1 MPDRV
6 VLRERLCAGL
16 VDLQLHLDAE
26 AIERLLDYVA
36 LLVQWNS
43 AYNLT
48 AVRDPQDMITRHLL
62 DSLSVAPFVTGRRI
76 ADVGSG
82 AGLPGIPLAILEPR
96 YDMLLIDSNGKKA
109 RFLREA
115 VRQLQLKNVTVAESR
130 VEALSRS
137 FDCILVRAFS
147 SLARLLAKAGHLLAD
162 DGRVLAQKGR
172 YPHDEIAA
180 IPHEFEV
187 VSVDP
192 LKVPH
197 LVGERHLVTIR
208 RRGCGSIAAKEDSAP

>member
-16 VDLQLHLDAE
+16 VDLQLEVGEE

-48 AVRDPQDMITRHLL
+48 AVRDPLEMITRHLL
-62 DSLSVAPFVTGRRI
+62 DSLSVAPYVTGRRI

-82 AGLPGIPLAILEPR
+82 AGLPGIPLAILDPQYEI
-96 YDMLLIDSNGKKA
+96 LLIDSNGKKA

-115 VRQLQLKNVTVAESR
+115 VRHLGLTNVSVAEMR
-130 VEALSRS
+130 VETLSGN
-137 FDCILVRAFS
+137 FDCILARAFS
-147 SLARLLAKAGHLLAD
+147 SLAQLLAKTGHLLAE
-162 DGRVLAQKGR
+162 GGCVLAQKGR
-172 YPHDEIAA
+172 YPHDEITG
-180 IPHEFEV
+180 IPPQFEL
-187 VSVDP
+187 VSVDS

-197 LVGERHLVTIR
+197 LDGERHLVTIR
-208 RRGCGSIAAKEDSAP
+208 HRGCGSIAAEEDSAP